1 MSRLADAIL
10 TGQFTAGYSAPMLD
24 LRNGGQMGYAP
35 NLAAFASNAAY
46 VQRNLV
52 CLLMEAPLGFQFM
65 PDPDFMVGALKAL
78 LETHPKTITGMNA
91 TVTVDFSAE
100 NAVSGGGEM
109 QQDFTDIKRQ
119 RSEPQFVF
127 VEKYGRPIQTFLY
140 EWITNLIGDPD
151 TKVPNI
157 ATLAGNKPTD
167 LLPDMYT
174 CTCLFFEPDPTFST
188 VVKAWLTTNMAPK
201 GTGDITGKR
210 DLASAME
217 SSDLTIDFTGI
228 SQSSL
233 GVRQFAQSILDNI
246 NLTNANPN
254 LAPAFLQGIE
264 ADVAAANTGYV
275 AGAEALGN
283 SAIASRG

>member
-10 TGQFTAGYSAPMLD
+10 TGAFTSGYSAPMLD
-24 LRNGGQMGYAP
+24 IRNGGQMGYAP
-35 NLAAFASNAAY
+35 NLAQFVSNAAY

-65 PDPDFMVGALKAL
+65 PDPDFWVGALKSMVEL
-78 LETHPKTITGMNA
+78 HPKSITGFNA
-91 TVTVDFSAE
+91 EVTVDFGAE

-109 QQDFTDIKRQ
+109 QQDYTDIKRA
-119 RSEPQFVF
+119 RTEPEFVL
-127 VEKYGRPIQTFLY
+127 VDKYGRPFQSFIY

-174 CTCLFFEPDPTFST
+174 ATMLFFEPDPTFT
-188 VVKAWLTTNMAPK
+188 TIVKAWLTTNMAPK
-201 GTGDITGKR
+201 STGAVTGKR
-210 DLASAME
+210 DITSAME
-217 SSDLTIDFTGI
+217 SSEITIPFTGI
-228 SQSSL
+228 SSSSL
-233 GVRQFAQSILDNI
+233 GVRLFAQQILDQI

-254 LAPAFLQGIE
+254 LAPAFISGIQ
-264 ADVAAANTGYV
+264 ADVAAANTGYQ
-275 AGAEALGN
+275 AEAEALGS
-283 SAIASRG
+283 SAIVSRG